1 MSGESGSGA
10 ATVRVVTGVVV
21 EKRRMRLAIAGRV
34 DAPTCDTDSDNCC
47 AEPDA
52 LSCCPAGLKSTLAV
66 VLAANIGAGGAL
78 VVISGSVAL
87 SGARYTGTI
96 DGESGT
102 SVSLALDCRFGVWV
116 ASGFFVYA
124 NGKRK
129 RFTVELDSAGS
140 DLSGAL
146 EIPGQSDGAIVVD
159 SPCVDAESG
168 GSGGGSG
175 GGGGDVSFCGITGL
189 PSTLYAHFSGALVA
203 YGTQAITNIGVS
215 YLKSPMPIGI
225 CGNNLNFAAALT
237 CVNSATN
244 EMRFSFPASLGTG
257 FTATATPT
265 TTNPL
270 SITFT
275 ANTNNGVGGPGAC
288 AGSATVLVDEN
299 P

>member
-10 ATVRVVTGVVV
+10 ATVRVVTGLIV

-34 DAPTCDTDSDNCC
+34 DAPTCATDPDDCC

-52 LSCCPAGLKSTLAV
+52 LSCCPAGLKATLAV
-66 VLAANIGAGGAL
+66 VIVANIGAGGAL

-96 DGESGT
+96 EGESGT
-102 SVSLALDCRFGVWV
+102 SVSFALDCRFGVWV

-129 RFTVELDSAGS
+129 RFTVELETAGS
-140 DLSGAL
+140 ELTGAL
-146 EIPGQSDGAIVVD
+146 EIPGQADGAIAVD
-159 SPCVDAESG
+159 SPCADAESGESGSG
-168 GSGGGSG
+168 GSGGGGS
-175 GGGGDVSFCGITGL
+175 VSFCGLTGL
-189 PSTLYAHFSGALVA
+189 PSTLYAHFSGALAA
-203 YGTQAITNIGVS
+203 YGTQALTNVGAS
-215 YLKSPMPIGI
+215 YLKSPMPTGI
-225 CGNNLNFAAALT
+225 CGNNLNFAASLT

-244 EMRFSFPASLGTG
+244 EMQFSMPASMGTG
-257 FTATATPT
+257 FQATATPT
-265 TTNPL
+265 TTSPL

-275 ANTNNGVGGPGAC
+275 ATTNNGVGGPGAC